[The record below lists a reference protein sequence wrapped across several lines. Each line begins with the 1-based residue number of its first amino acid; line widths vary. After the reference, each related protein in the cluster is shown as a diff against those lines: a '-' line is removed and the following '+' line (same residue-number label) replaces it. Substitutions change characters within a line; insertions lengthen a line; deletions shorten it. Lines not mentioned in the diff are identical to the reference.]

1 VIFGT
6 ERFAICPLCTQSP
19 PRDVF
24 QDEAH
29 RRRCLAE
36 VRRLQRLFEQA
47 QSSARNKS
55 RRRRTK

>member
-1 VIFGT
+1 
-6 ERFAICPLCTQSP
+6 
-19 PRDVF
+19 
-24 QDEAH
+24 
-29 RRRCLAE
+29 